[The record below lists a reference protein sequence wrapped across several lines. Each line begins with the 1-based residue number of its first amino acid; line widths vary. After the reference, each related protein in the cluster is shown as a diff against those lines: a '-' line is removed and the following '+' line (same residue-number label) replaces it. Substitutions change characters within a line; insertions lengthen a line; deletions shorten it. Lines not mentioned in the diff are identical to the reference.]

1 MRMRRQSRVAPVF
14 MGVKSSR
21 LSADG
26 ASQRGKR
33 MTVGRTLLR
42 SMLVAATL
50 AAGLQAAFSDEW
62 RTTSSLIG
70 ESKYG
75 DNFQHYD
82 YVNPDAPK
90 GGTLNSV
97 IIGTFDN
104 FNPYIVQGSAA
115 AGLVAFGGGLL
126 YDTLM
131 DQATDEGSTSH
142 PLIADAYKY
151 PADYSSA
158 TYRLDPRAKWHDGQP
173 ITTDDVIWSF
183 QVLKAN
189 SPLYSRYFEN
199 VTEAVAISDREVEFH
214 FNQKGNR
221 ELPKIL
227 GDLVVLPKHWWEG
240 TDANGKKR
248 DITKPTLEI
257 PLGSAAYKI
266 ASFKPG
272 SEIVWQRVPDYWGA
286 KVPVK
291 IGRENF
297 DTQRFRYFLDD
308 NAAWQAF
315 TKGGF
320 EDFHAEVRAQRW
332 AVEYTF
338 PAIKSGDV
346 IKKEYPTTSPEPMQ
360 AYVMNTRRPLFQD
373 VRVRQALTYAYD
385 FESMN
390 RTIFFGAYTRTDSYF
405 EGGDLASTGLPQG
418 KELEILQP
426 FRDKLPPELFTQEF
440 KLPVYDTPQSGR
452 ENLRKA
458 YDLFKQAGWIN
469 QAGKLVNAKTGEVF
483 KIEFLGNDPI
493 DERIASPF
501 IDNLRRLGIDA
512 TLRIVDD
519 SQYTN
524 RTRAFDFDMLAVAS
538 FAQSNSPGNEQ
549 RDFFSST
556 AADRSGSRNLSGI
569 KNPVVDALIDR
580 VIFATDRD
588 DLLAA
593 THALDRVLL
602 WNYYMVPQWHLGKVR
617 AAYWNKFGIPEKQP
631 TYRGVDLDS
640 WWIDPDKEKALAAK
654 YKGVN

>member
-1 MRMRRQSRVAPVF
+1 
-14 MGVKSSR
+14 
-21 LSADG
+21 
-26 ASQRGKR
+26 

-42 SMLVAATL
+42 SVLVAASLT
-50 AAGLQAAFSDEW
+50 AGLQAAFSDEW
-62 RTTSSLIG
+62 RSTSSLIG
-70 ESKYG
+70 ASKYG
-75 DNFQHYD
+75 DSFQHYD
-82 YVNPDAPK
+82 YVNPNAPK
-90 GGTLNSV
+90 GGTLNRV
-97 IIGTFDN
+97 MIGTFDS

-115 AGLVAFGGGLL
+115 AGLVGFGGGLL

-131 DQATDEGSTSH
+131 EQATDEGSTSH

-183 QVLKAN
+183 HVLKAN

-199 VTEAVAISDREVEFH
+199 VTDAVAISDREVEFH

-227 GDLVVLPKHWWEG
+227 GDLAVLPKHWWEG

-248 DITKPTLEI
+248 DITRPTLEV

-272 SEIVWQRVPDYWGA
+272 SEIIWQRVPDYWGA
-286 KVPVK
+286 KLPVK

-297 DTQRFRYFLDD
+297 DTQRFSYFLDD

-320 EDFHAEVRAQRW
+320 DDFRVEARAQRW

-346 IKKEYPTTSPEPMQ
+346 IKKEYPTTSPQPMQ
-360 AYVMNTRRPLFQD
+360 AYVMNTRRALFQD
-373 VRVRQALTYAYD
+373 VRVRHALTYAYD

-405 EGGDLASTGLPQG
+405 EGGDLASSGLPQG

-426 FRDKLPPELFTQEF
+426 YRDKLPPELFTQEF

-458 YDLFKQAGWIN
+458 YDLFKQAGWVN
-469 QAGKLVNAKTGEVF
+469 KGGKLVNEKTGEPF
-483 KIEFLGNDPI
+483 RIEFLGNDPV
-493 DERIASPF
+493 DERVASPF

-524 RTRAFDFDMLAVAS
+524 RTRAFDFDMLALAS
-538 FAQSNSPGNEQ
+538 FQQSNSPGNEQ
-549 RDFFSST
+549 RDFWSSK
-556 AADRSGSRNLSGI
+556 AADSPGARNSSGI

-631 TYRGVDLDS
+631 SYLGVDLDS

-654 YKGVN
+654 YKGGS